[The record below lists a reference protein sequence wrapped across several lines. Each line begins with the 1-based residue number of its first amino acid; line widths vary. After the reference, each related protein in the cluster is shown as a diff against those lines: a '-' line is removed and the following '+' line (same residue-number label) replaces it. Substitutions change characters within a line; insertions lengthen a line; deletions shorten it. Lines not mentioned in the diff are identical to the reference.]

1 MLTLYDTMKQRIFEI
16 TRSQYSIQVLDA
28 IFDKPI
34 FQTSDFVK
42 RTGIPKQ
49 TALPILQKL
58 KNSEPVIL
66 TEIREA
72 RGSRSGVLAFSA
84 LLNIAEGKDV
94 F

>member
-42 RTGIPKQ
+42 KDRNSQ
-49 TALPILQKL
+49 T
-58 KNSEPVIL
+58 NSSPYSSKIEK
-66 TEIREA
+66 
-72 RGSRSGVLAFSA
+72 F
-84 LLNIAEGKDV
+84 
-94 F
+94 